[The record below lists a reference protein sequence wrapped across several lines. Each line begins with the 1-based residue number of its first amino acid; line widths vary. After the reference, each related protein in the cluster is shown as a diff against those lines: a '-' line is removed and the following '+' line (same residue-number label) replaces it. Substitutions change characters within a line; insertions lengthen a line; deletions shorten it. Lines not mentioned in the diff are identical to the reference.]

1 MNYKEMKKKLLQFYK
16 EPSVY
21 KILDSTR
28 KPRYEVML
36 DLYKNENVPFEAWL
50 DIKKW
55 LRKQEENMKKKG

>member
-1 MNYKEMKKKLLQFYK
+1 MNYKEMKEKLLQFYK

-36 DLYKNENVPFEAWL
+36 ELYKENVPF
-50 DIKKW
+50 
-55 LRKQEENMKKKG
+55 